1 MEISLLVIAVILGVS
16 MVASVRKSRKEITN
30 KPDVSKKQGGDP
42 NTLVKKQASPQGIEH
57 N

>member
-1 MEISLLVIAVILGVS
+1 MIAVILGVS